1 MKLVIWNARGVRGK
15 RAELIGIIIKY
26 DIICI
31 TETKLY
37 KNCNLRFPG
46 YTTFRGDREK
56 EQKIALGRTTII
68 VKKGI
73 KHKIKGIK
81 DIPTNV
87 DCSGISITDERNS
100 EINLIVAYR
109 KPGDNLIKREW
120 LKFMEQFTNTETI
133 ITGNFNAHNRQW
145 NYRRTDRNGM
155 ILEEVM
161 EEKDMYVVNVNTVKS
176 R

>member
-1 MKLVIWNARGVRGK
+1 M
-15 RAELIGIIIKY
+15 
-26 DIICI
+26 
-31 TETKLY
+31 
-37 KNCNLRFPG
+37 
-46 YTTFRGDREK
+46 
-56 EQKIALGRTTII
+56 
-68 VKKGI
+68 KKGI

-81 DIPTNV
+81 DIPTNI

-145 NYRRTDRNGM
+145 NYRRTDRNRM
-155 ILEEVM
+155 ILEEAM
-161 EEKDMYVVNVNTVKS
+161 EEKDMYVVNVNTIKS

>member
-1 MKLVIWNARGVRGK
+1 MELVIWNARGVRGK

-37 KNCNLRFPG
+37 KNYDFQG

-56 EQKIALGRTTII
+56 EQKIALGGTAII

-81 DIPTNV
+81 DILTNV

-109 KPGDNLIKREW
+109 KPEDNLIKREW

-145 NYRRTDRNGM
+145 NYRRIDRNGM
-155 ILEEVM
+155 ILEEAM

>member
-1 MKLVIWNARGVRGK
+1 MRSMELVIWNARDVREK

-56 EQKIALGRTTII
+56 EQKIVLGGTAII

-87 DCSGISITDERNS
+87 DCSGVSITDERNS

-120 LKFMEQFTNTETI
+120 LKFMEHLLTQRQLLQETLTPTIDNGTIKGQIETE
-133 ITGNFNAHNRQW
+133 
-145 NYRRTDRNGM
+145 
-155 ILEEVM
+155 
-161 EEKDMYVVNVNTVKS
+161 
-176 R
+176 